1 MTDSPL
7 PRIPL
12 DPKEQPILD
21 KLQSIRTELELLKRD
36 RSTYVKSQDVLKLY
50 DQVIEQVMILNEIR
64 ETKRLEQNKVDYM
77 LDDCF
82 QLISLAY
89 LTVGKNHEPPAV
101 YSYIST
107 IKVFMYVGA
116 YYVRS

>member
-50 DQVIEQVMILNEIR
+50 DQVIEQVVVLNEIR
-64 ETKRLEQNKVDYM
+64 ETKRLEQNKGKTPNKTCRHFACIANITAVDYM

-101 YSYIST
+101 
-107 IKVFMYVGA
+107 
-116 YYVRS
+116 